1 MAKTLKDAQAELDK
15 EFHQVRK
22 HLGDIREAFDR
33 VEKAGPEDDLYD
45 MLDEL
50 EDAVSKARKGGIL
63 GSGAKAHRDAL
74 KELRELQNPKL

>member
-1 MAKTLKDAQAELDK
+1 
-15 EFHQVRK
+15 
-22 HLGDIREAFDR
+22 
-33 VEKAGPEDDLYD
+33 